1 MRFIYRCIG
10 CCLLLPM
17 AVAAAP
23 FSLSVYPQ
31 GSDEPVAHMP
41 LSAEGE
47 WCLHWQ
53 HSVAEFLVRDC
64 FRVDAQGQ
72 MLLHESHQP
81 DFAAG
86 LDYIQGRGE
95 LTSDGEGGYII
106 QNIDE
111 PVVANRLRLRV
122 GSLRVDHRIV
132 TAQQSVSLS
141 EQVPGQSVE
150 IRLMDNNNNSVHGSN
165 E

>member
-1 MRFIYRCIG
+1 MKLGLWLG
-10 CCLLLPM
+10 CCLLLPT
-17 AVAAAP
+17 AVAATP
-23 FSLSVYPQ
+23 FSLSVYSQ
-31 GSDEPVAHMP
+31 ASDEPIATVP
-41 LSAEGE
+41 LGAEGE

-81 DFAAG
+81 DNAAG

-95 LTSDGEGGYII
+95 LVNDGNGGYII

-111 PVVANRLRLRV
+111 PVSANRLRLRV
-122 GSLRVDHRIV
+122 GSMRVDHRLV
-132 TAQQSVSLS
+132 TQHQSVSLS
-141 EQVPGQSVE
+141 ERVPGESVE
-150 IRLMDNNNNSVHGSN
+150 IRLMDNKNNPVSGSR